1 MNDVFAERL
10 KNARIMKGYSM
21 DDLVKE
27 LGNCVTKTA
36 IMKYEKGIMK
46 PNSSLIISL
55 SNVLNQPVDYFFRP
69 FSFCI
74 DSISFRKKSSLS
86 IKEEN
91 AIKENDNDLI
101 AAYIKDAYVDIF
113 ENTQFLTGDELDVA
127 TATVDAS
134 SDNGDKGIDLEL
146 RKLNNFMTSHNISYE
161 DVGYESDV
169 EDDDFTEDD
178 LLFEDTD
185 TSEDDYEPDD
195 LDNIEIV
202 SDTDDETVKPEDPT
216 SKDDKDETL
225 DVELDDSF
233 EPDDIHDLDLK

>member
-1 MNDVFAERL
+1 
-10 KNARIMKGYSM
+10 MKGYSM

-91 AIKENDNDLI
+91 AIKEKVGDLI
-101 AAYIKDAYVDIF
+101 ERYVYIEEMCNSFIPLCPVKCELISNKEQVKSISEEMLANAKANATYKAAKEAGADIIFGATYYVTNDKKLKGLNVVVRGYPAKYVKF
-113 ENTQFLTGDELDVA
+113 HNFGDEP
-127 TATVDAS
+127 TDAKWIGPLQDGVRNRAVLVNQKAS
-134 SDNGDKGIDLEL
+134 EALKT
-146 RKLNNFMTSHNISYE
+146 NN
-161 DVGYESDV
+161 
-169 EDDDFTEDD
+169 
-178 LLFEDTD
+178 
-185 TSEDDYEPDD
+185 
-195 LDNIEIV
+195 
-202 SDTDDETVKPEDPT
+202 K
-216 SKDDKDETL
+216 
-225 DVELDDSF
+225 
-233 EPDDIHDLDLK
+233 

>member
-1 MNDVFAERL
+1 
-10 KNARIMKGYSM
+10 MKTLTENY
-21 DDLVKE
+21 K
-27 LGNCVTKTA
+27 
-36 IMKYEKGIMK
+36 
-46 PNSSLIISL
+46 L
-55 SNVLNQPVDYFFRP
+55 S
-69 FSFCI
+69 
-74 DSISFRKKSSLS
+74 KKVATGL
-86 IKEEN
+86 EN

-113 ENTQFLTGDELDVA
+113 ENTQFLNGDELDIA

-134 SDNGDKGIDLEL
+134 SDNGDEGIDLEL
-146 RKLNNFMTSHNISYE
+146 RKLNDFMTSHNISYE

-202 SDTDDETVKPEDPT
+202 SEIDDETVEPEDPT

-233 EPDDIHDLDLK
+233 EPDDIHELDLK